1 MPQLRSLLESFRFP
15 DYFHRGGLKYSG
27 EVTRRIGAG
36 TLDICQNYVRN
47 RLTSLW
53 GEEQPQSIL
62 EDMIFLVFYGD
73 LYHLFF
79 DTILEEANSAYHV
92 GRHPLENNF
101 HNIRKRPVEWVDT
114 VIQTGTVADWQRMS
128 KEANRL
134 RTPTSEW
141 TQQTFAS
148 LANSLPL

>member
-1 MPQLRSLLESFRFP
+1 MPSCGCVLGVRAGCRAGSKQKVAEKTNLTQPGS
-15 DYFHRGGLKYSG
+15 GLHAQAYRPG
-27 EVTRRIGAG
+27 H
-36 TLDICQNYVRN
+36 
-47 RLTSLW
+47 
-53 GEEQPQSIL
+53 PQSIL